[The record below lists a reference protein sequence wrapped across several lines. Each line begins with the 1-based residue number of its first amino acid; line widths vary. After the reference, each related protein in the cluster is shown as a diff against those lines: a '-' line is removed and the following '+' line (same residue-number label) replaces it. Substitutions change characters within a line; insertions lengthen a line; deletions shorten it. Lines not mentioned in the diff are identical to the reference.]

1 MKYISA
7 KEAVERILDA
17 AETMRAGALENTAL
31 ATLYAQ
37 HIVTYVL
44 DYCHRRDFPSALVMT
59 SASFVVQWT
68 DDVANGGRS
77 ALKSIKQ
84 NDTEFQFAVAETA
97 SVGSTMDADLEALH
111 PKLNL
116 YRKVR
121 WPTCPCC
128 TSDAAQP

>member
-7 KEAVERILDA
+7 EEAVERILDA

-59 SASFVVQWT
+59 SASFVVQWA
-68 DDVANGGRS
+68 DDAANGGRS

-84 NDTEFQFAVAETA
+84 NDTEFQFAVTDAA
-97 SVGSTMDADLEALH
+97 SAGNVMDADLEAWQ
-111 PKLNL
+111 PQLNV
-116 YRKVR
+116 YRKVG
-121 WPTCPCC
+121 WPT
-128 TSDAAQP
+128 

>member
-1 MKYISA
+1 MKYITA
-7 KEAVERILDA
+7 DEAVTKLIETAKTLHGELENEAA
-17 AETMRAGALENTAL
+17 AEI
-31 ATLYAQ
+31 YAR
-37 HIVTYVL
+37 HIVGHVL
-44 DYCHRRDFPSALVMT
+44 DYCHRKDFPSALILT
-59 SASFVVQWT
+59 GATLIGSWLEDA
-68 DDVANGGRS
+68 ANGGRS

-121 WPTCPCC
+121 WPTCPCH
-128 TSDAAQP
+128 TTDAVQP